1 MNSRI
6 LLCLCLA
13 AGAVTMAHAEETLTA
28 KLARDP
34 FTVPKFVLVAAIP
47 VAVEKVKPEV
57 TLTGMNLRSAV
68 QAGKNSLVNVDG
80 KIIAMGEKLEG
91 YKLVRV
97 GNGEA
102 VFEKNGNRQT
112 LTMEREQK
120 P

>member
-1 MNSRI
+1 MNTRRLI
-6 LLCLCLA
+6 CLCLG
-13 AGAVTMAHAEETLTA
+13 AGLSTITNAQETLTA
-28 KLARDP
+28 RLARDP
-34 FTVPKFVLVAAIP
+34 FTVPKFALAVTAPAT
-47 VAVEKVKPEV
+47 VEKAKPEIM
-57 TLTGMNLRSAV
+57 LSGMNLRSAV

-102 VFEKNGNRQT
+102 VFEKNGNQQT

-120 P
+120 Q